1 LRSFGSI
8 YFLSPALLSNKNTMT
23 EPVNELVSVSSD
35 RYAELEALEKSVP
48 DRIKEA
54 IAQYKKESLK
64 KLHERDKADPESVKL
79 RMQRYIAKNRD
90 KINERRREK
99 RRKEQLENGTGAG
112 NGNGTCVGNIPLGAT
127 ITDMFASLAHNDSV
141 LANNNRLIVNNATSS
156 PNFDMTVRFDD

>member
-1 LRSFGSI
+1 M
-8 YFLSPALLSNKNTMT
+8 A

-90 KINERRREK
+90 KINDRRREK

-112 NGNGTCVGNIPLGAT
+112 TGVGNIPLGAT

>member
-1 LRSFGSI
+1 M
-8 YFLSPALLSNKNTMT
+8 AQQT
-23 EPVNELVSVSSD
+23 NELVSVSSD
-35 RYAELEALEKSVP
+35 RYAELEALEKSIP
-48 DRIKEA
+48 DKIKEA

-99 RRKEQLENGTGAG
+99 RRKEQLETTGT
-112 NGNGTCVGNIPLGAT
+112 IPHGAT
-127 ITDMFASLAHNDSV
+127 ITDMFASLAHNEPI
-141 LANNNRLIVNNATSS
+141 LANNNKLVNATLL